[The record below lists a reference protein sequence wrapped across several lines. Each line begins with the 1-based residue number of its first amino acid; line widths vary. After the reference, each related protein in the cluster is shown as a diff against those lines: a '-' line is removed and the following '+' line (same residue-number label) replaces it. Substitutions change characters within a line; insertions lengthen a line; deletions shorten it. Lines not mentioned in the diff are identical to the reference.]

1 MGTETK
7 APEKPKNGTKF
18 NPLVAEAYRKAQ
30 EKYPKKDLSELV
42 AEASEIYEALKKE
55 GKTERGETFT
65 RASAIATILKESP
78 DMPKKDVV
86 TKADALYMAKNP
98 KAKTNLK
105 ETDWEFAL
113 VYHAL
118 RVFELVK

>member
-1 MGTETK
+1 MGTEK
-7 APEKPKNGTKF
+7 ATMEKPKNGTKF

-30 EKYPKKDLSELV
+30 EKFPKKDLSELV

-65 RASAIATILKESP
+65 RASAIASVLKETP
-78 DMPKKDVV
+78 TMPKKDVV
-86 TKADALYMAKNP
+86 IKADEMYLAKNP
-98 KAKTNLK
+98 KAKSNLR
-105 ETDWEFAL
+105 ETEWEFAL

-118 RVFELVK
+118 KIFGHVS